1 MASPANSTASSSGG
15 GVGESPQLSS
25 PPVARQTRHLVEHR
39 VERQRSVESIV
50 PIRPHLQH
58 PEPLPGPL
66 NAEQASSN
74 RVPSSDSGNAASRSG
89 PVGARY
95 GNRLPYGLPGRRVGR
110 KMKRPTAPVP
120 VVASSR
126 SPWPPP
132 SHGTRSASPKMSGR
146 NFGNPVARDRRSTTR
161 SPQAHQSSQHWSL
174 LHSPAE
180 QPSPDERPLEDGG
193 PSCVEYAM
201 PPPHRK
207 RLPAPY
213 QQGLPE
219 RHPCAAL
226 EAPRSQTAR
235 YPPLVVHSESL
246 GDRFRVRAG
255 SPAHPSLSPPVLSAG
270 ESAGDRATSPR
281 LAGNLAV
288 GARPAGS
295 DPRAPLIRRFVQTSP
310 EVCSRLPLARLRPS

>member
-1 MASPANSTASSSGG
+1 LSTGSNDSGASRASSQSDRT
-15 GVGESPQLSS
+15 SS
-25 PPVARQTRHLVEHR
+25 TPNRDQA
-39 VERQRSVESIV
+39 
-50 PIRPHLQH
+50 
-58 PEPLPGPL
+58 PL

-95 GNRLPYGLPGRRVGR
+95 GNRLPYGVPGRRVGR

-126 SPWPPP
+126 SPWPPLHTEP
-132 SHGTRSASPKMSGR
+132 AAQVRRCRVGTSATQWPGTDAAQHGHPRLI
-146 NFGNPVARDRRSTTR
+146 NPANTGPCSTAL
-161 SPQAHQSSQHWSL
+161 PNNQAL
-174 LHSPAE
+174 TNA
-180 QPSPDERPLEDGG
+180 PLRMEG
-193 PSCVEYAM
+193 
-201 PPPHRK
+201 
-207 RLPAPY
+207 LPASSTQCPHHIENAS
-213 QQGLPE
+213 QRLTNKGCQKDT
-219 RHPCAAL
+219 HAL
-226 EAPRSQTAR
+226 HWTPRSQTAR

>member
-95 GNRLPYGLPGRRVGR
+95 GNRLPYGVPGRRVGR

-226 EAPRSQTAR
+226 DSTLTNRKVPAAR
-235 YPPLVVHSESL
+235 GS
-246 GDRFRVRAG
+246 FRVTWGPLPCQGR
-255 SPAHPSLSPPVLSAG
+255 LSCTSKSV
-270 ESAGDRATSPR
+270 AT
-281 LAGNLAV
+281 
-288 GARPAGS
+288 GAECGRVRWRSRDIASIGWQPGC
-295 DPRAPLIRRFVQTSP
+295 RRTTSWK
-310 EVCSRLPLARLRPS
+310 